1 MFLFIYLYT
10 AYLDKCFLY
19 SFRALPCNNDNGMHL
34 ILNYNF
40 NCYENVTFKSYG
52 TQRVKCVVLKGGG
65 HEKIYSEFIV

>member
-1 MFLFIYLYT
+1 M
-10 AYLDKCFLY
+10 FLY

-52 TQRVKCVVLKGGG
+52 TQRVKCVVLKVGG
-65 HEKIYSEFIV
+65 HGEI